1 MLTPDEKAEFKKLFS
16 KYCRQ
21 EIDKG
26 HCSDNECELC
36 PINKAYDEIFYLF
49 NDEENDDYEEM

>member
-1 MLTPDEKAEFKKLFS
+1 MLTAEEKATFKMLFS

-21 EIDKG
+21 EVNKG
-26 HCSDNECELC
+26 HCTGDTCEWC

-49 NDEENDDYEEM
+49 NDEDEDEEED